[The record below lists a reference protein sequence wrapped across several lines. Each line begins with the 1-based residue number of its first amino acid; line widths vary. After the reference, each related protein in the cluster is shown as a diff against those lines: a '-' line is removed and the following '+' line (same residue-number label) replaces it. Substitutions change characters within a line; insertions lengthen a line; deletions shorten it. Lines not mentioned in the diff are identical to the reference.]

1 METSFLIRP
10 LSMLQNRALKIT
22 LRLAMDTPISEKAL
36 LENEIIMPF
45 EKIKSDA
52 DAVLYCFMHM
62 DWRMLNNIL
71 DDNLLYED
79 KSKARYIAKLVQ
91 HFYDFKLAGDTY
103 LHCFKGKCNGRNCSN
118 KNTTLGF
125 EFFGN
130 KSKRKYKLIVDFANG
145 RVQDLFACSTLF
157 DNIRL

>member
-1 METSFLIRP
+1 METTYHNKPFNKSI
-10 LSMLQNRALKIT
+10 NNALKIA
-22 LRLAMDTPISEKAL
+22 LPLALDLPIAEKAL
-36 LENEIIMPF
+36 LENEIVMPF

-52 DAVLYCFMHM
+52 DAVLYCFIHM
-62 DWRMLNNIL
+62 DWRMLDNIL

-79 KSKARYIAKLVQ
+79 RSKARYIAKLVQ

-145 RVQDLFACSTLF
+145 KVQDLFACSTLF

>member
-1 METSFLIRP
+1 METTYLKNTFIKSK
-10 LSMLQNRALKIT
+10 NKTLKIA
-22 LRLAMDTPISEKAL
+22 LPLALDIPIDEKVL
-36 LENEIIMPF
+36 LENEIVMPF

-62 DWRMLNNIL
+62 DWRMLDSIL
-71 DDNLLYED
+71 DENLQYED
-79 KSKARYIAKLVQ
+79 KSKSRYIAKLVQ

-103 LHCFKGKCNGRNCSN
+103 LHCFKGKCNGRKCNN

-145 RVQDLFACSTLF
+145 KIQDLFACSMLF